1 MNRAKW
7 TVTPPTF
14 KWGNE
19 DREPVLAEG
28 TELSLITPEELT
40 TLNEGTELFDIFGRA
55 YKVGTDK
62 IDDDTRG
69 SFLAYGFK
77 Q

>member
-7 TVTPPTF
+7 TVNHPTF

-40 TLNEGTELFDIFGRA
+40 TLAEGTELFDIFGRA
-55 YKVGTDK
+55 YTVGTDK

-69 SFLAYGFK
+69 GFLAYGFK

>member
-1 MNRAKW
+1 MNRTKW
-7 TVTPPTF
+7 TVQHPTF

-19 DREPVLAEG
+19 DREPVLSEG
-28 TELSLITPEELT
+28 TELSLITPVEFA
-40 TLNEGTELFDIFGRA
+40 TLANGTELFDIFGRS
-55 YKVGTDK
+55 YMVGTDK

-69 SFLAYGFK
+69 GFLAYGFK

>member
-7 TVTPPTF
+7 NVSYPSF

-19 DREPVLAEG
+19 TKEPTLPEGAEI
-28 TELSLITPEELT
+28 SLITPEELA
-40 TLNEGTELFDIFGRA
+40 TLAPGTELFNIFGVSHI
-55 YKVGTDK
+55 VGTDR
-62 IDDDTRG
+62 IDGDTRAG
-69 SFLAYGFK
+69 FIAYGFK

>member
-7 TVTPPTF
+7 TVNHPTF
-14 KWGNE
+14 KRGNE

-28 TELSLITPEELT
+28 TELSLITPEELA
-40 TLNEGTELFDIFGRA
+40 TLAPETELFNIFGCS

-62 IDDDTRG
+62 IDGDTRG
-69 SFLAYGFK
+69 GFLAYGFK

>member
-7 TVTPPTF
+7 TVNHPTF
-14 KWGNE
+14 KWGND
-19 DREPVLAEG
+19 DREPVLA
-28 TELSLITPEELT
+28 
-40 TLNEGTELFDIFGRA
+40 EGTELFDIFGRA

-69 SFLAYGFK
+69 GFLAYGFK